1 MKRKLLF
8 VIFGTINI
16 LNTVYCQN
24 TEDTHLDRL
33 EHYNEKYK
41 DNFKYSDEEIE
52 YFDNV
57 IIENVSYPS
66 FYCGNLATAVEIS
79 VINSRNEREKYYTF
93 YLMALERA
101 IRETFIIGKKYIFYY
116 DILEKNCFSILAGEE
131 HINIE
136 NGNTKWVKKMFRNI
150 KTYLCF
156 SAYFLFRRS

>member
-1 MKRKLLF
+1 MKRIVLF
-8 VIFGTINI
+8 VLFSGINI

-24 TEDTHLDRL
+24 TGDTHLDRYL
-33 EHYNEKYK
+33 EHYNEKYR
-41 DNFKYSDEEIE
+41 DNFKYSGEEFD

-131 HINIE
+131 HRNIE
-136 NGNTKWVKKMFRNI
+136 NENTKWVKKCLEI
-150 KTYLCF
+150 IE
-156 SAYFLFRRS
+156 